1 MSPPKAGKVALYRI
15 LAVAVPLA
23 LLELACRIGWI
34 NALTLPPPSRTAV
47 GLVEILQSGRMNGAM
62 LKTLGNVLT
71 AFAAASVAGIAAGAA
86 IHRLAPL
93 RRLLEP
99 LFSTYYAIPIYAFY
113 PLFIVVFGL
122 GDRPEV
128 LIGFMLAVVAVIT
141 ATLSGLDGVPGVL
154 LKTARV
160 LRLGP
165 LQTAWSVTLP
175 YATPQL
181 FTGVKLAAAY
191 SFIGVIGAEFIM
203 SQSGLGY
210 EIRYAY
216 DNLDNGVMYP
226 LILLV
231 LMAAMAV
238 NGGLDAWDRALRA
251 RRGTG
256 R

>member
-1 MSPPKAGKVALYRI
+1 VSKVALYRV

-23 LLELACRIGWI
+23 LIELACRIGWI
-34 NALTLPPPSRTAV
+34 NSQTMPPPSQMVA
-47 GLVEILQSGRMNGAM
+47 GLAEILKSGRMNGAM

-71 AFAAASVAGIAAGAA
+71 AFAAASLVGVAAGAA
-86 IHRLAPL
+86 IHRLTLL

-99 LFSTYYAIPIYAFY
+99 LFSTYYAVPIYAFY

-122 GDRPEV
+122 GDKSQV
-128 LIGFMLAVVAVIT
+128 LIGFMLAVVAVIV
-141 ATLSGLDGVPGVL
+141 ATLGGLDAVPGVL

-165 LQTAWSVTLP
+165 LDTAWSVTLP
-175 YATPQL
+175 YAAPQL

-226 LILLV
+226 LILLILV
-231 LMAAMAV
+231 VAVVV
-238 NGGLDAWDRALRA
+238 NGALDAWDRALRA
-251 RRGTG
+251 RRGAG

>member
-1 MSPPKAGKVALYRI
+1 MSKVALYRI
-15 LAVAVPLA
+15 LAVAIPVG
-23 LLELACRIGWI
+23 LLEQACRIGWI
-34 NALTLPPPSRTAV
+34 GRQTLPPPSEMVT
-47 GLVEILQSGRMNGAM
+47 GLYAILMSGRMNGAI
-62 LKTLGNVLT
+62 LETLRNVLI
-71 AFAAASVAGIAAGAA
+71 AFGGSVGVGIATGVLVHA
-86 IHRLAPL
+86 IAPV

-99 LFSTYYAIPIYAFY
+99 LFSTYYAVPVYGFY
-113 PLFIVVFGL
+113 PLFIVMFGL
-122 GDRPEV
+122 GDKPEI

-141 ATLSGLDGVPGVL
+141 ATLAGLDSVPKVL

-165 LQTAWSVTLP
+165 LRTAWQVTLP
-175 YATPQL
+175 YAAPDL

-210 EIRYAY
+210 EIRFAY

-226 LILLV
+226 LILLILV
-231 LMAAMAV
+231 VSVAV
-238 NGGLDAWDRALRA
+238 NMTLDAWDRALQA
-251 RRGTG
+251 RRGAG